1 MCLKYEIPGFSY
13 SGLKID
19 KADVKN
25 CETKKL
31 AKKARNLAKSGY
43 FEYRLNN

>member
-25 CETKKL
+25 FESKKIDKESEEFG
-31 AKKARNLAKSGY
+31 KKWV
-43 FEYRLNN
+43 F